1 MKKLMILAMMATSA
15 VSAFAQGDVFK
26 SIMKSNDYAEAEKLL
41 NANLGSLSDE
51 QKAKAYNKL
60 VDFAVSKITQEEST
74 MNTNQIRVQMQQ
86 GDPEPFDTLGLYNA
100 AYLAIKN
107 GIECDKYDN
116 KPNAKGKI
124 SPKFHKDNQ
133 NRLYRFRTHLI
144 NGGQYVATLGNE
156 KDALNCYAMYVESA
170 SAPLFTEM
178 VASSGRDEW
187 LGEVARVAA
196 VYSFNAKDYDS
207 ANKFCDVALSDTAS
221 YKDALGLKMYI
232 MQQSMK
238 THEDSIK
245 CLNDIEAWYAKDD
258 NQQVFT
264 ALAELYGKLGMDEK
278 QMKVIND
285 RLVKEPNNFDAWAL
299 KGQTEMNA
307 KKWDDAIADFK
318 KAISIDGTQALLFT
332 YLGFT
337 INSKA
342 AELENVTEQK
352 KLLTESLTYLEKARE
367 LDPNR
372 KDANWSYP
380 LYQCYYALYGE
391 NDSRTKDMESLI
403 K

>member
-26 SIMKSNDYAEAEKLL
+26 SIMKANDYAEAEKLL
-41 NANLGSLSDE
+41 NDNLGSLSDE

-60 VDFAVSKITQEEST
+60 VDFAVSKIQKEEATIS
-74 MNTNQIRVQMQQ
+74 TNQIRVQMQQ
-86 GDPEPFDTLGLYNA
+86 GDPEAYDTLGYYTA
-100 AYLAIKN
+100 SYWAIKN

-116 KPNAKGKI
+116 MPNAKGKI
-124 SPKFHKDNQ
+124 SPKFHKENQ
-133 NRLYRFRTHLI
+133 TRLLRYRTNLI
-144 NGGQYVATLGNE
+144 NGGQYSATINNE
-156 KDALNCYAMYVESA
+156 NDALNNYALYVESA
-170 SAPLFTEM
+170 SSPLFAEA
-178 VASSGRDEW
+178 VKAGGRDEW

-196 VYSFNAKDYDS
+196 VYSYNAKDFDRASRY
-207 ANKFCDVALSDTAS
+207 CDVALNDTAT
-221 YKDALGLKMYI
+221 YKDALGLKLYI

-238 THEDSIK
+238 TREDSLK
-245 CLNDIEAWYAKDD
+245 CLNDFETLYAKDD

-264 ALAELYGKLGMDEK
+264 SLAELYGKLGMDDK
-278 QMKVIND
+278 QMSIINA
-285 RLVKEPNNFDAWAL
+285 RLAKEPNNFDAWAL

-318 KAISIDGTQALLFT
+318 KAISIDGKQALLYT

-337 INSKA
+337 LNSKA
-342 AELENVTEQK
+342 SEMDNAAEQK
-352 KLLTESLTYLEKARE
+352 KLLTESLTYLEKARD
-367 LDPNR
+367 LDPSR

-380 LYQCYYALYGE
+380 LYQCYYSLYGE
-391 NDSRTKDMESLI
+391 NDSRTKELEALI